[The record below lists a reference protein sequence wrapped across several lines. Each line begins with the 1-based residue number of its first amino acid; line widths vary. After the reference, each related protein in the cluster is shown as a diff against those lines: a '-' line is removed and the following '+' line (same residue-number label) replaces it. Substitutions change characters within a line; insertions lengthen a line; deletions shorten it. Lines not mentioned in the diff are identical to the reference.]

1 MGDIVNIAYQR
12 GTHGNFLRYFIDR
25 FSALTPE
32 ITELPFLSNG
42 NSHNPNIKYSSL
54 IDRYH
59 PDYYDTQFI
68 NIDKPHILITITEDD
83 LHYLY
88 RLIYTRDPDNQS
100 HDLSVKLNDDYVEF
114 PPELCKMYLE
124 KIKKLYNL
132 KSLLSGKIV
141 LPKYIARDFFKLFYL
156 DSSKDGMMQDD
167 AQLRKIAPKNTFFFP
182 VDAFWNHEKFL
193 KYIKECNLKLDLNL
207 LTADAQAPT
216 LHLLFLKNLHVFQT
230 RNRCKTIFNKI
241 LNKEDFDISNIDI
254 VEEAYISAWIEKNY
268 EFVIV
273 PLTNSF
279 FKSTREIVDWLE
291 HYPQHYKAMNP
302 NLPTFNDI
310 PNPFHLWNLKK

>member
-1 MGDIVNIAYQR
+1 MGNIVNIAYQG

-32 ITELPFLSNG
+32 ITELPFLPNG
-42 NSHNPNIKYSSL
+42 NSHNRNIKYSDL

-59 PDYYDTQFI
+59 PAHHNNQFI
-68 NIDKPHILITITEDD
+68 NTNEPHIFITITEDD
-83 LHYLY
+83 MHYLY
-88 RLIYTRDPDNQS
+88 RFIYTRIGDSCSVD
-100 HDLSVKLNDDYVEF
+100 HSVKLNSEYIEF
-114 PPELCKMYLE
+114 TPGLSKMYLE

-141 LPKYIARDFFKLFYL
+141 LPKYIVRDFFKLHYL
-156 DSSKDGMMQDD
+156 DINKDGILQDNI
-167 AQLRKIAPKNTFFFP
+167 QLRKIAPENTFFFP
-182 VDAFWNHEKFL
+182 VDAFWNHGKFL
-193 KYIKECNLKLDLNL
+193 KYIKECNLKLELNL
-207 LTADAQAPT
+207 NLDNTASD
-216 LHLLFLKNLHVFQT
+216 LHLLFLKNLHMFQT
-230 RNRCKTIFNKI
+230 RDRCKTIFNKI

-254 VEEAYISAWIEKNY
+254 VEEACISAWIEKNY

-279 FKSTREIVDWLE
+279 FKSTREIVEWLE

>member
-1 MGDIVNIAYQR
+1 MANIVNIAYQG

-42 NSHNPNIKYSSL
+42 NSHNPNIKYSDL

-59 PDYYDTQFI
+59 PEHHDNQFI
-68 NIDKPHILITITEDD
+68 NTNEPHIFITITEDD
-83 LHYLY
+83 THYLY
-88 RLIYTRDPDNQS
+88 RFMYTRDGDS
-100 HDLSVKLNDDYVEF
+100 GCKDIKVKLNSEYVEF
-114 PPELCKMYLE
+114 TSDLTEISLE

-132 KSLLSGKIV
+132 KSLSSGKIV
-141 LPKYIARDFFKLFYL
+141 LPRYIVRDFFKLHYL
-156 DSSKDGMMQDD
+156 DNSKDGILQDNI
-167 AQLRKIAPKNTFFFP
+167 QLRKIAPKNTFFFP